1 MRSLHMFKGDF
12 INTTFGMVLAV
23 VVTNPVRLLD
33 TFIVGLVGAI
43 GAYIGN
49 MLIKWIVKVI
59 SGKRQ

>member
-1 MRSLHMFKGDF
+1 MFKGDF
-12 INTTFGMVLAV
+12 INTTFGMVLSV